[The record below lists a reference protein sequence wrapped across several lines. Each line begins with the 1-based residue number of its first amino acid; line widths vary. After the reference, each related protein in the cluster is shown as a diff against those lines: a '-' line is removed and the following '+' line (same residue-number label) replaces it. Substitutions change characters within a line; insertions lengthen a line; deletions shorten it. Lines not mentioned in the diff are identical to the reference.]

1 MIVDF
6 KAGAVKPLDKMME
19 NAIRTAAAL
28 ETHPKQK
35 SKKKE
40 KTPTYNFTL
49 EQIQQLKRE
58 AVREAAMEVATLT
71 LGFPVMYM
79 KDKEG
84 WGKIRL
90 SRLID
95 GLLDMMDG
103 YEKGYFAL
111 EDVKNALW
119 EEGDLKIERREIW
132 RTKK

>member
-6 KAGAVKPLDKMME
+6 KASAVKPLDKMME

-28 ETHPKQK
+28 ETHPKQRAQ
-35 SKKKE
+35 KKE
-40 KTPTYNFTL
+40 KAPTYNLTW

-58 AVREAAMEVATLT
+58 AVREATMEVATLT

-90 SRLID
+90 NRMID
-95 GLLDMMDG
+95 GLLDMMDS
-103 YEKGYFAL
+103 YEKGYFTL
-111 EDVKNALW
+111 YDVKNALW
-119 EEGDLKIERREIW
+119 EEGDLKIERREV
-132 RTKK
+132 RRYKR

>member
-6 KAGAVKPLDKMME
+6 KASAVKPLDKMME

-28 ETHPKQK
+28 ETHPKQRVQ
-35 SKKKE
+35 KKE

-49 EQIQQLKRE
+49 EQIEQIKRE

-103 YEKGYFAL
+103 YEKGYFTL